1 MTRPRVRGGPTD
13 RDRRQTELDV
23 IVDDVRLASWNDGC
37 VRRGA
42 TPRLQSCGNLDD
54 WTVIDRTTLRG
65 LTQFPR
71 GSVSDVPQNVEF
83 KSHRAT
89 VRFKGGFCA
98 TLFQAARKPLI
109 LKRRDV
115 GVVDRARLENDVGD
129 QRQATP
135 THRIAQS
142 LSELTAQPDHAVC
155 VAKPQ
160 YGSRF

>member
-71 GSVSDVPQNVEF
+71 GSVSDVAQSVEF
-83 KSHRAT
+83 KSHRAA

-98 TLFQAARKPLI
+98 TLFEAARKSLI
-109 LKRRDV
+109 LNGEMSEWSIEHAWKACV
-115 GVVDRARLENDVGD
+115 GETLPRVRIPLSPPPNLPPGSGSWGCEIR
-129 QRQATP
+129 
-135 THRIAQS
+135 HR
-142 LSELTAQPDHAVC
+142 
-155 VAKPQ
+155 
-160 YGSRF
+160 